1 MSFTFVSRRGGGA
14 DTGVIVLWYGIKA
27 DIPDG
32 WEYYSAAA
40 DMLVMGATTV
50 NTTPVGTTT
59 HTHSYSADTG
69 LAGYHKHVL
78 SDAGVTIGAPTNMVR
93 PSHFATT
100 PNAEIAAD
108 THTNHVKTVVPLY
121 AVAHDHSLL
130 TTGSAANL
138 PLSIGLYFIRKI

>member
-1 MSFTFVSRRGGGA
+1 MSFTFVSRRGGDA
-14 DTGVIVLWYGIKA
+14 DTGAIVLWYGLKA

-40 DMLVMGATTV
+40 GMLVMGATTV
-50 NTTPVGTTT
+50 NTTQVGTTT

-108 THTNHVKTVVPLY
+108 NHTNHVKTVVPLY
-121 AVAHDHSLL
+121 AAAHDHSLS

>member
-14 DTGVIVLWYGIKA
+14 DTGVIVLWYGIYA

-40 DMLVMGATTV
+40 GKLVAGALTASTTAL
-50 NTTPVGTTT
+50 GDAT
-59 HTHSYSADTG
+59 HPHTYSAATG
-69 LAGYHKHVL
+69 SAGYHKHIAT
-78 SDAGVTIGAPTNMVR
+78 SVTVGAPTNMTR

-108 THTNHVKTVVPLY
+108 NHTNHVKTVVPLY
-121 AVAHDHSLL
+121 AAAHNHSLS
-130 TTGSAANL
+130 TTGSATNL
-138 PLSIGLYFIRKI
+138 PLSFGLYFIRKV

>member
-40 DMLVMGATTV
+40 GMLVMGATTA
-50 NTTPVGTTT
+50 NTTPVGTST
-59 HTHSYSADTG
+59 HTHTYSDQTVG
-69 LAGYHKHVL
+69 AGYHKHIAT
-78 SDAGVTIGAPTNMVR
+78 SVTVGAPTNMTR
-93 PSHFATT
+93 PSYFATT

-108 THTNHVKTVVPLY
+108 NHTNHVKTVVPLY
-121 AVAHDHSLL
+121 AAAHNHSLS
-130 TTGSAANL
+130 TTGSATNL
-138 PLSIGLYFIRKI
+138 PLSFGLYFIRKV